1 MNMLCV
7 VGPGSPV
14 WTAARQVVQREL
26 VRAGSVAPVEASRA
40 LVEAMQA
47 GGRLPGIQAG
57 SQQGCSPDWPALAC
71 VAHWYAGL
79 AEPQRQQVRV
89 YAAAGLDPRGAVA
102 AQVPCPTQVATDPLY
117 TTHSHALYYA
127 EPKPSTSNGA
137 GDVALWLLS
146 GASVLSLLFS
156 VWTTFRH
163 AAPRKP

>member
-1 MNMLCV
+1 MLCV
-7 VGPGSPV
+7 VGPGSPA

-26 VRAGSVAPVEASRA
+26 VRAGSAAPVEAAGA
-40 LVEAMQA
+40 LVAAMQA
-47 GGRLPGIQAG
+47 GGRLPGAEAQR
-57 SQQGCSPDWPALAC
+57 GCSPDWPALAC

-79 AEPQRQQVRV
+79 PEPQRQQVRV
-89 YAAAGLDPRGAVA
+89 YAAAGLDPRGAVGT
-102 AQVPCPTQVATDPLY
+102 QVPCPAEVTSDPLY

-127 EPKPSTSNGA
+127 EPKPASNDKA

-163 AAPRKP
+163 AAPRKQ